1 LSAILQIPIDEF
13 ESIEYTN
20 TELYRYFKEDKKGI
34 LDIRIKTATG
44 KQIDIEIQLLNH
56 EHMAERALFYWSKLF
71 VGQIGSGDHYS
82 KLKKCI
88 SINILG
94 FEMIQLDVIHTKG
107 QIWDINRNYKIT
119 DMLEMHFLELPKLSK
134 SIKDEDDP
142 AIQWLEFINAESE
155 EVMVM
160 LAENNKNIKRAYKVL
175 KAASRDAEK
184 RAAYEARQA
193 ALMDEASRL
202 DEAIETGKQEGITNG
217 EKKGKWKLPSI

>member
-1 LSAILQIPIDEF
+1 
-13 ESIEYTN
+13 
-20 TELYRYFKEDKKGI
+20 
-34 LDIRIKTATG
+34 
-44 KQIDIEIQLLNH
+44 
-56 EHMAERALFYWSKLF
+56 
-71 VGQIGSGDHYS
+71 
-82 KLKKCI
+82 
-88 SINILG
+88 
-94 FEMIQLDVIHTKG
+94 MIQLDVIHTKG

-202 DEAIETGKQEGITNG
+202 DEAIEKGV
-217 EKKGKWKLPSI
+217 KKGKIETAINMIKMGADVEFASKATGLTVEVIEAELKNENK